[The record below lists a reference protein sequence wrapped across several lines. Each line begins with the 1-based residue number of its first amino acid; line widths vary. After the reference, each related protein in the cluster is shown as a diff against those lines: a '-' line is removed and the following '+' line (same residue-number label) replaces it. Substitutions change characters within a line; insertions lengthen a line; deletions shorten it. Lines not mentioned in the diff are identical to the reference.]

1 MESVLDYW
9 ELMVNIISGFSVLLI
24 HCLISGAGKTTTF
37 KMLTGD
43 IRPSSGT
50 ATIAGYDIISDIRKV
65 VLLHYLT
72 VLTWLLIQVQ
82 QHIGY
87 CPQVRMIL
95 YHIV

>member
-1 MESVLDYW
+1 MINHYT
-9 ELMVNIISGFSVLLI
+9 
-24 HCLISGAGKTTTF
+24 SGAGKTTTF
-37 KMLTGD
+37 NMLTGD
-43 IRPSSGT
+43 TRPSSGT

-72 VLTWLLIQVQ
+72 LLTWLLIQVQ